1 MGRKNSKQNK
11 KKKRP
16 ELSDRQLQGTLDVT
30 RSGVGFVM
38 IDKDQKDILVRPA
51 DFNTALHGDT
61 VRVEI
66 ISDGKR
72 SNRQRGVITEVVER
86 KQTDF
91 IGHLDISEAF
101 AFFIAETD
109 KPMPDVY
116 IPLQQLNGATNKD
129 KVVVRITQWE
139 KNKKPSGEV
148 VQVLD
153 VSNEHDF
160 AMKEILLENGF
171 PVTFPDEVVEESE
184 RLSDIISQ
192 EEVGRRRDCRG
203 ILTFTIDP
211 IDAKDFDDAISFR
224 ELKNGIYEIGVHI
237 ADVSHYVEP
246 ESELDKQAYERATSV
261 YLPDRVNPML
271 PERISNELCSL
282 RPHEDKLTFSAIF
295 HINTKGDVKEHWLG
309 KTII

>member
-1 MGRKNSKQNK
+1 MYGKKNSKNNKNNKRK
-11 KKKRP
+11 KKENGSSRAI
-16 ELSDRQLQGTLDVT
+16 QGTLDVT
-30 RSGVGFVM
+30 RSGVGFVV
-38 IDKDQKDILVRPA
+38 IDKEQQDILVRPA
-51 DFNTALHGDT
+51 DFGTALHGDT

-66 ISDGKR
+66 ISDGKK
-72 SNRQRGVITEVVER
+72 SSRQRGIITDVVER

-91 IGHLDISEAF
+91 IGHLEVSEAF

-116 IPLQQLNGATNKD
+116 IPLPQLNGATDKD

-139 KNKKPSGEV
+139 RNKKPSGEV

-153 VSNEHDF
+153 VNNEHDF

-184 RLSDIISQ
+184 RLPDIINN
-192 EEVGRRRDCRG
+192 EEIGRRKDCRG

-224 ELKNGIYEIGVHI
+224 ELKGGVYEIGVHI

-246 ESELDKQAYERATSV
+246 ETALDKEAYERATSV

-271 PERISNELCSL
+271 PERISNDCVRFARMRTSSL
-282 RPHEDKLTFSAIF
+282 FQPSSRSPQKVRSNNI
-295 HINTKGDVKEHWLG
+295 G
-309 KTII
+309 